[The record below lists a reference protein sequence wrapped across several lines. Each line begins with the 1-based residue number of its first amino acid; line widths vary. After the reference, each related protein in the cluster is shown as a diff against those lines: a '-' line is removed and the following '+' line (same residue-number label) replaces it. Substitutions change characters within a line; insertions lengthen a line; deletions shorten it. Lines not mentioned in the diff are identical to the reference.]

1 MDVRSASNVGR
12 RWFVLRL
19 WEECIDSMEDG
30 SVTKTAILGG
40 GIAGLA
46 TAFALRRSGASHW
59 TLIESSPRWG
69 GKITSAREHGFT
81 IEGGP
86 DSFITTK
93 SSALE
98 LCRHLGLEDQLTG
111 SNSGKSATTYIWSGG
126 RLHPMPE
133 GMMLMAPTMIV
144 PFLRTPLIS
153 WPGKLRMGMEIFIP
167 RARGDQDESLAGFV
181 RRRLGNELLNK
192 IAGPLMGG
200 IHAADPE
207 RLSLK
212 STFPMFL
219 EMEKKHGSLL
229 RGMLKRA
236 KRPVQPGAG
245 PHAVNGGKRPSM
257 FMSLRGG
264 LQQLSDALIA
274 NLPETNLRAGCRALA
289 VSRYADRYKID
300 LSDGSS
306 LLADDVVFATPSFV
320 TADLLQ
326 QLDPALADRLRA
338 IRYVST
344 ATVSLGFRR
353 SQVAHPLQGAGFIVP
368 QSEGRRITACSW
380 SSVKFHHRAPDD
392 CVLLRVFIGGALA
405 EDLAEQDEDA
415 LVKMAREELQVIL
428 GISATPVIAKAYR
441 WHKANPQY
449 DVGHADRIAQ
459 IEQSLTLLPG
469 LHLAGAA
476 YHGPGIPDCIQS
488 GRDAA
493 QAIIVRHSVTQ
504 DSARSEASHAVIQ
517 S

>member
-1 MDVRSASNVGR
+1 MTRTV
-12 RWFVLRL
+12 
-19 WEECIDSMEDG
+19 
-30 SVTKTAILGG
+30 ILGG
-40 GIAGLA
+40 GISGLA
-46 TAFALRRSGASHW
+46 TAFALQQCGSTDW
-59 TLIESSPRWG
+59 TMIESTPRWG
-69 GKITSAREHGFT
+69 GKITSARERGFT

-86 DSFITTK
+86 DSFITQK
-93 SSALE
+93 PAAVE
-98 LCRHLGLEDQLTG
+98 LCKRLGLEDQLTG
-111 SNSGKSATTYIWSGG
+111 SNTGKSATTYIWSGG

-133 GMMLMAPTMIV
+133 GMMLMAPSMV
-144 PFLRTPLIS
+144 LPFLCSRLIS
-153 WPGKLRMGMEIFIP
+153 WPGKLRMGMEIFVP
-167 RARGDQDESLAGFV
+167 RARGDEDESLAGFV

-212 STFPMFL
+212 STFPIFL
-219 EMEKKHGSLL
+219 EMEKKHGSLVL
-229 RGMLKRA
+229 GMMKRA
-236 KRPVQPGAG
+236 KRPVKPEAR
-245 PHAVNGGKRPSM
+245 PHAAHGAKRPPM
-257 FMSLRGG
+257 FMSLRDG
-264 LQQLSDALIA
+264 LQQLSDTLVAHLPQNAL
-274 NLPETNLRAGCRALA
+274 RVGSRALA
-289 VSRYADRYKID
+289 VSRYADRYRID

-326 QLDPALADRLRA
+326 GLDPALAVRLHA

-353 SQVAHPLQGAGFIVP
+353 SEIAYPLRGAGFIVP

-380 SSVKFHHRAPDD
+380 SSVKFEHRAPED

-415 LVKMAREELQVIL
+415 LVRLAREELQVVL
-428 GISATPVIAKAYR
+428 GIAATPVVAKAYR

-449 DVGHADRIAQ
+449 DIGHDERVTE
-459 IEQSLTLLPG
+459 IEQSISRHPG

-488 GRDAA
+488 GTKAA
-493 QAIIVRHSVTQ
+493 QAIAARHAYTA
-504 DSARSEASHAVIQ
+504 SAVKSEASPIVIQ

>member
-1 MDVRSASNVGR
+1 MQ
-12 RWFVLRL
+12 
-19 WEECIDSMEDG
+19 DG
-30 SVTKTAILGG
+30 PINKTVILGG

-46 TAFALRRSGASHW
+46 TAFALQERGWTNW

-69 GKITSAREHGFT
+69 GKITSARERGFT

-93 SSALE
+93 SAAVE
-98 LCRHLGLEDQLTG
+98 LCKRLGLEDQLSG
-111 SNSGKSATTYIWSGG
+111 SNTGKSATTYIWSGG

-144 PFLRTPLIS
+144 QFLCTPLIS
-153 WPGKLRMGMEIFIP
+153 WAGKLRMGMEIFVP
-167 RARGDQDESLAGFV
+167 RARSDEDESLAGFV

-219 EMEKKHGSLL
+219 EMEKKHGSLVL
-229 RGMLKRA
+229 GMMKRA
-236 KRPVQPGAG
+236 KRPAHHKTGL
-245 PHAVNGGKRPSM
+245 HAAHGGKRPPM

-264 LQQLSDALIA
+264 LQQLSDTLIA
-274 NLPETNLRAGCRALA
+274 NLPETNLRSGCRALS
-289 VSRYADRYKID
+289 VTRHADRYRID
-300 LSDGSS
+300 LGDGSS
-306 LLADDVVFATPSFV
+306 LLVDDVVFATPSFV
-320 TADLLQ
+320 TADLMQ

-353 SQVAHPLQGAGFIVP
+353 SEVAHPLQGAGFIVP
-368 QSEGRRITACSW
+368 QNEGRRITACSW

-392 CVLLRVFIGGALA
+392 CILLRVFIGGALA
-405 EDLAEQDEDA
+405 EDLAEQGEDA
-415 LVKMAREELQVIL
+415 LVKMAREELQLIL

-449 DVGHADRIAQ
+449 DIGHGERIAE
-459 IEQSLTLLPG
+459 IEQSISRHPG

-488 GRDAA
+488 GKEAA
-493 QAIIVRHSVTQ
+493 QAIAARQSNTHNSQ
-504 DSARSEASHAVIQ
+504 RSEPLPVVIQ
-517 S
+517 

>member
-1 MDVRSASNVGR
+1 MR
-12 RWFVLRL
+12 
-19 WEECIDSMEDG
+19 DG
-30 SVTKTAILGG
+30 PMTRTVILGG
-40 GIAGLA
+40 GISGLA
-46 TAFALRRSGASHW
+46 TAFALQQCGSTDW
-59 TLIESSPRWG
+59 TMIESTPRWG
-69 GKITSAREHGFT
+69 GKITSARERGFT

-86 DSFITTK
+86 DSFITQK
-93 SSALE
+93 PAAVE
-98 LCRHLGLEDQLTG
+98 LCKRLGLEDQLTG
-111 SNSGKSATTYIWSGG
+111 SNTGKSATTYIWSGG

-133 GMMLMAPTMIV
+133 GMMLMAPSMV
-144 PFLRTPLIS
+144 LPFLCSRLIS
-153 WPGKLRMGMEIFIP
+153 WPGKLRMGMEIFVP
-167 RARGDQDESLAGFV
+167 RARGDEDESLAGFV

-212 STFPMFL
+212 STFPIFL
-219 EMEKKHGSLL
+219 EMEKKHGSLVL
-229 RGMLKRA
+229 GMMKRA
-236 KRPVQPGAG
+236 KRPVKPEAR
-245 PHAVNGGKRPSM
+245 PHAAHGAKRPPM
-257 FMSLRGG
+257 FMSLRDG
-264 LQQLSDALIA
+264 LQQLSDTLVAHLPQNAL
-274 NLPETNLRAGCRALA
+274 RVGSRALA
-289 VSRYADRYKID
+289 VSRYADRYRID

-326 QLDPALADRLRA
+326 GLDPALAARLHA

-353 SQVAHPLQGAGFIVP
+353 SEIAYPLRGAGFIVP

-380 SSVKFHHRAPDD
+380 SSVKFEHRAPED

-415 LVKMAREELQVIL
+415 LVKLAREELQVIL
-428 GISATPVIAKAYR
+428 GISATPVLAKAYR

-449 DVGHADRIAQ
+449 DIGHDERVTE
-459 IEQSLTLLPG
+459 IEQSISRHPG

-488 GRDAA
+488 GTKAA
-493 QAIIVRHSVTQ
+493 QAIAARHAYTA
-504 DSARSEASHAVIQ
+504 SAVRSEASPIVIQ